1 MLVVRHL
8 QLWNGQ
14 NKPSLH
20 HNALQKTAVRQN
32 EFTVCRYNPTSAHT
46 GCMFIDP
53 GIVFS
58 RIEPLHKKMLHLLVM
73 KLNYK
78 LRLQQLC
85 CLHACGVFSRLSL
98 TTLTSKTIP
107 LAPFYNKSNQCVA
120 ATPVESCRGHPRT
133 PKTRTRRE
141 LLRRP
146 LS

>member
-8 QLWNGQ
+8 QLWNGP

-58 RIEPLHKKMLHLLVM
+58 RIEPLHKNMLYLLVM
-73 KLNYK
+73 KLN
-78 LRLQQLC
+78 LQAKTTAVVLST
-85 CLHACGVFSRLSL
+85 CLWGIFAF
-98 TTLTSKTIP
+98 
-107 LAPFYNKSNQCVA
+107 KSHNA
-120 ATPVESCRGHPRT
+120 H
-133 PKTRTRRE
+133 
-141 LLRRP
+141 L
-146 LS
+146 